1 MVVADQ
7 IQFLIRDMCDRKVLL
22 QKNKAEMERTGQV
35 SLSRRKVLRLR
46 LKLEQTEE
54 KFSKLYENLVE
65 GILTQEDYQDLR
77 QHYMKEKETLRQ
89 KIKEAE
95 QEQRAEDMRLERF
108 MELEANLEQ
117 HLGETSLNEQLV
129 GELIE
134 RIEISEEQGIVI
146 RFTCEDV
153 LGQVVELTKE
163 GME

>member
-1 MVVADQ
+1 M
-7 IQFLIRDMCDRKVLL
+7 
-22 QKNKAEMERTGQV
+22 
-35 SLSRRKVLRLR
+35 RLR

-65 GILTQEDYQDLR
+65 GILAQEDYQDLR
-77 QHYMKEKETLRQ
+77 QHYMKEKEMLRQ

-117 HLGETSLNEQLV
+117 HLGEKSLNEQLV

-153 LGQVVELTKE
+153 FDQVVELAKE